1 MPNKSRLINNVIGY
15 NSECAK
21 VFSSIARTHKTTPT
35 ELPAT
40 TPIPNQVFATEQ
52 NRFGKP
58 ATIIF
63 TQNAINYL
71 QYLRNVAHHISLIQT
86 SEEKQQHPLKFGCF
100 GYKNNNGNIII
111 NSIECPVYTEARN
124 QGIND
129 PKEVIQYIIHRMN
142 SKDISI
148 ENSSGVYDYL
158 KYAHLNTQKIPNGCE
173 AVALLGTT
181 KHASLDNDTYNCF
194 SVSELSEA
202 VMPYYV
208 SVKSDN
214 IVSGTLAITPKT
226 ISEKYLVSRGK
237 KDNVGEYLQDGSLEV
252 ALISYEKSPTSGYVT
267 PVNITNITQAL
278 AQTDKGLQ
286 PIKISMSSQPTESL
300 YKAQAVQDYS
310 M

>member
-58 ATIIF
+58 ATIHF
-63 TQNAINYL
+63 TKNANNYL
-71 QYLRNVAHHISLIQT
+71 QYLRDLDHYIASINMSNG
-86 SEEKQQHPLKFGCF
+86 KQCQPLKFGCF
-100 GYKNNNGNIII
+100 GYRDLDGDIVITSVK
-111 NSIECPVYTEARN
+111 CPVYEEAYE
-124 QGIND
+124 QGFT
-129 PKEVIQYIIHRMN
+129 KQSQVIEFIMKN
-142 SKDISI
+142 MSSKDMSI
-148 ENSSGVYDYL
+148 ENTATVFDYL
-158 KYAHLNTQKIPNGCE
+158 RHSQFTSENPLGTDI
-173 AVALLGTT
+173 VALLGTT

-237 KDNVGEYLQDGSLEV
+237 KDNIGEYLQDGSLEV

-267 PVNITNITQAL
+267 PVNITNVTQAL

-286 PIKISMSSQPTESL
+286 PIKISMSSQPTERL
-300 YKAQAVQDYS
+300 YKAQVVQDYS